1 MYSRGFTIV
10 EIVITI
16 TIMGI
21 LLVLAVVNL
30 SSSQVNSRDAER
42 KADIEAIALHL
53 ESYYANESSDSQGQT
68 SAGGTYPGT
77 TQITDPRNIMPDID
91 PKSLRAPGV
100 SLDDPISLIAASNP
114 TQTVAGIAPSPTT
127 SQYVYQPLTKS
138 GALCTTPTA
147 TDECRKFNLYYR
159 LEGDDTVYKVTSKN
173 Q

>member
-42 KADIEAIALHL
+42 KGDIEAIALHL
-53 ESYYANESSDSQGQT
+53 ESYYANESSGSQGQT

-77 TQITDPRNIMPDID
+77 TQIANATSIMPDID
-91 PKSLRAPGV
+91 PKSLHAPNV
-100 SLDDPISLIAASNP
+100 SLDDPMSLTPATNA
-114 TQTVAGIAPSPTT
+114 TQTVAGISPSPTI

-138 GALCTTPTA
+138 GALCATPTA

-159 LEGDDTVYKVTSKN
+159 LEADDTVYKVTSKN